1 MKFFLNLSVF
11 ILGIGN
17 MIPAQ
22 SQIRTVQCYPVGS
35 PFAEPV
41 IELGSG
47 QQLFFSFDDLS
58 SETNSYTYKIVH
70 CDPDWNNSNLS
81 SFTYLTGFFSNPL
94 DNYEYSFNTVV
105 PYTRFTLNLPNEEV
119 GIKLSGNYLLQV
131 YNDQNPDSAVVS
143 QRFAVVENKV
153 GIAASVV
160 NSTNPTFLYTSRQ
173 LNFTVNYTGLQ
184 IYNPVRDTR
193 VYVTQNQDPN
203 SRRNFTPTFVRQ
215 NQLVYGNGSDN
226 IFNGLSPF
234 RNFQCS
240 SLVYYTRYVKDVLK
254 GPEGRYNFILVPGTV
269 PQRYIPTPDR
279 GGNFYIEAE
288 NVQNSDLEADYI
300 VAHFAILYPE
310 PIPGAEVYI
319 YGKFAD
325 WQLLPELKMDYD
337 AKNKAYVGQAELKQG
352 YYDYMFAVVP
362 SKEKK
367 PDLVT
372 MQNNFYQTPDE
383 YNIRFY
389 MYDYNVMCFRLLGYQ
404 IVGAKPMG
412 S

>member
-105 PYTRFTLNLPNEEV
+105 PYTRFTLNLPNEEM

-215 NQLVYGNGSDN
+215 NQLAYGNGSDN

-389 MYDYNVMCFRLLGYQ
+389 MYVYNVMCF
-404 IVGAKPMG
+404 
-412 S
+412 

>member
-160 NSTNPTFLYTSRQ
+160 NSTNPTFLYTSQQ

-389 MYDYNVMCFRLLGYQ
+389 MYDYNVMCFSLLGYQ
-404 IVGAKPMG
+404 TVGAKPM
-412 S
+412 

>member
-11 ILGIGN
+11 ILGIRN

-184 IYNPVRDTR
+184 IYDPVRDTR

-279 GGNFYIEAE
+279 GGGIFTSRQRMYK
-288 NVQNSDLEADYI
+288 
-300 VAHFAILYPE
+300 ILIWKPIISSPILLFFIRNLFPE
-310 PIPGAEVYI
+310 R
-319 YGKFAD
+319 KFISMGN
-325 WQLLPELKMDYD
+325 L
-337 AKNKAYVGQAELKQG
+337 
-352 YYDYMFAVVP
+352 
-362 SKEKK
+362 
-367 PDLVT
+367 
-372 MQNNFYQTPDE
+372 QT
-383 YNIRFY
+383 
-389 MYDYNVMCFRLLGYQ
+389 
-404 IVGAKPMG
+404 G
-412 S
+412 SCCLN

>member
-1 MKFFLNLSVF
+1 MDSSF
-11 ILGIGN
+11 
-17 MIPAQ
+17 
-22 SQIRTVQCYPVGS
+22 
-35 PFAEPV
+35 
-41 IELGSG
+41 
-47 QQLFFSFDDLS
+47 FFSFDDLS

-160 NSTNPTFLYTSRQ
+160 NSTNPTFLYTSQQ

-279 GGNFYIEAE
+279 GGEFLHRGRECT
-288 NVQNSDLEADYI
+288 
-300 VAHFAILYPE
+300 
-310 PIPGAEVYI
+310 
-319 YGKFAD
+319 KF
-325 WQLLPELKMDYD
+325 
-337 AKNKAYVGQAELKQG
+337 
-352 YYDYMFAVVP
+352 
-362 SKEKK
+362 
-367 PDLVT
+367 
-372 MQNNFYQTPDE
+372 
-383 YNIRFY
+383 
-389 MYDYNVMCFRLLGYQ
+389 
-404 IVGAKPMG
+404 
-412 S
+412 

>member
-1 MKFFLNLSVF
+1 
-11 ILGIGN
+11 

-184 IYNPVRDTR
+184 IYNTVRDTR
-193 VYVTQNQDPN
+193 NNKN
-203 SRRNFTPTFVRQ
+203 SEVDKYLLRYFGT
-215 NQLVYGNGSDN
+215 LEG
-226 IFNGLSPF
+226 
-234 RNFQCS
+234 
-240 SLVYYTRYVKDVLK
+240 TR
-254 GPEGRYNFILVPGTV
+254 
-269 PQRYIPTPDR
+269 TPDLLVR
-279 GGNFYIEAE
+279 SHRE
-288 NVQNSDLEADYI
+288 NLKIYHFKSNLILFSPLFPPDYSI
-300 VAHFAILYPE
+300 ISMLY
-310 PIPGAEVYI
+310 
-319 YGKFAD
+319 
-325 WQLLPELKMDYD
+325 
-337 AKNKAYVGQAELKQG
+337 
-352 YYDYMFAVVP
+352 
-362 SKEKK
+362 
-367 PDLVT
+367 
-372 MQNNFYQTPDE
+372 
-383 YNIRFY
+383 
-389 MYDYNVMCFRLLGYQ
+389 
-404 IVGAKPMG
+404 
-412 S
+412 

>member
-1 MKFFLNLSVF
+1 M
-11 ILGIGN
+11 
-17 MIPAQ
+17 
-22 SQIRTVQCYPVGS
+22 
-35 PFAEPV
+35 
-41 IELGSG
+41 
-47 QQLFFSFDDLS
+47 
-58 SETNSYTYKIVH
+58 
-70 CDPDWNNSNLS
+70 
-81 SFTYLTGFFSNPL
+81 
-94 DNYEYSFNTVV
+94 
-105 PYTRFTLNLPNEEV
+105 
-119 GIKLSGNYLLQV
+119 
-131 YNDQNPDSAVVS
+131 
-143 QRFAVVENKV
+143 
-153 GIAASVV
+153 
-160 NSTNPTFLYTSRQ
+160 
-173 LNFTVNYTGLQ
+173 
-184 IYNPVRDTR
+184 
-193 VYVTQNQDPN
+193 YVTQNQDPN

-215 NQLVYGNGSDN
+215 NQLVYGNGVDN

-404 IVGAKPMG
+404 TVGAKPMG

>member
-1 MKFFLNLSVF
+1 M
-11 ILGIGN
+11 
-17 MIPAQ
+17 
-22 SQIRTVQCYPVGS
+22 
-35 PFAEPV
+35 
-41 IELGSG
+41 
-47 QQLFFSFDDLS
+47 
-58 SETNSYTYKIVH
+58 
-70 CDPDWNNSNLS
+70 S

-279 GGNFYIEAE
+279 GGDFYIEAE

-404 IVGAKPMG
+404 TVGAKPMG

>member
-184 IYNPVRDTR
+184 IYDPVRDTR

-215 NQLVYGNGSDN
+215 NQLVYGNGVDN

-389 MYDYNVMCFRLLGYQ
+389 MYDYNVMCLRLLGYQ
-404 IVGAKPMG
+404 TVGAKPMG

>member
-389 MYDYNVMCFRLLGYQ
+389 MYDYNVMCFRLLGYHT
-404 IVGAKPMG
+404 VGAKPMG

>member
-1 MKFFLNLSVF
+1 M
-11 ILGIGN
+11 
-17 MIPAQ
+17 
-22 SQIRTVQCYPVGS
+22 
-35 PFAEPV
+35 
-41 IELGSG
+41 
-47 QQLFFSFDDLS
+47 
-58 SETNSYTYKIVH
+58 
-70 CDPDWNNSNLS
+70 
-81 SFTYLTGFFSNPL
+81 
-94 DNYEYSFNTVV
+94 
-105 PYTRFTLNLPNEEV
+105 
-119 GIKLSGNYLLQV
+119 
-131 YNDQNPDSAVVS
+131 
-143 QRFAVVENKV
+143 
-153 GIAASVV
+153 
-160 NSTNPTFLYTSRQ
+160 
-173 LNFTVNYTGLQ
+173 
-184 IYNPVRDTR
+184 
-193 VYVTQNQDPN
+193 
-203 SRRNFTPTFVRQ
+203 
-215 NQLVYGNGSDN
+215 
-226 IFNGLSPF
+226 SPF

-337 AKNKAYVGQAELKQG
+337 VKNKAYVGQAELKQG

-404 IVGAKPMG
+404 TVGAKPMG

>member
-337 AKNKAYVGQAELKQG
+337 AKNKAYVGQAEL
-352 YYDYMFAVVP
+352 
-362 SKEKK
+362 
-367 PDLVT
+367 
-372 MQNNFYQTPDE
+372 
-383 YNIRFY
+383 
-389 MYDYNVMCFRLLGYQ
+389 
-404 IVGAKPMG
+404 
-412 S
+412 